1 MFKIV
6 EFSHYLITEH
16 YKRLNRNDLIFV
28 DATCGMGN
36 DSLFMAETLNH
47 TGHLVC
53 YDIQDVAISTTK
65 ELLTSH
71 NYLNVEYKQ
80 MSHEFI
86 SEIADLIIYNCGY
99 LPGHDKSLTTKASS
113 TLASV
118 KKALSIMAVN
128 TNLLIIIVLYPG
140 HPEGKVE
147 SDLIDSFA
155 KELPSNKYLVSKS
168 VSIGYIS
175 ALHSPSKSTITTLD
189 KYGLIFE
196 YMICPG

>member
-65 ELLTSH
+65 ESNFTNKDFTDTVTDDLSSVTERPCRDTSRLQKEH
-71 NYLNVEYKQ
+71 RQ
-80 MSHEFI
+80 TF
-86 SEIADLIIYNCGY
+86 
-99 LPGHDKSLTTKASS
+99 
-113 TLASV
+113 
-118 KKALSIMAVN
+118 LS
-128 TNLLIIIVLYPG
+128 
-140 HPEGKVE
+140 
-147 SDLIDSFA
+147 
-155 KELPSNKYLVSKS
+155 
-168 VSIGYIS
+168 
-175 ALHSPSKSTITTLD
+175 
-189 KYGLIFE
+189 
-196 YMICPG
+196 

>member
-80 MSHEFI
+80 MSNLLFI
-86 SEIADLIIYNCGY
+86 SICLFLI
-99 LPGHDKSLTTKASS
+99 
-113 TLASV
+113 
-118 KKALSIMAVN
+118 
-128 TNLLIIIVLYPG
+128 
-140 HPEGKVE
+140 
-147 SDLIDSFA
+147 
-155 KELPSNKYLVSKS
+155 
-168 VSIGYIS
+168 
-175 ALHSPSKSTITTLD
+175 
-189 KYGLIFE
+189 
-196 YMICPG
+196 